1 MGLLRELSAQVVT
14 LENMA
19 FVELQTYSA
28 HPVVVCLLVFTAAV
42 AARLLVSR
50 LPKNREERDGQ
61 VKIPQSLLILRRL
74 SHFSWIN
81 IFHDCSKTLANFQN
95 SEQLDIFFLSVHLV
109 VLWIFFRHSLHPF
122 RRASL
127 LLSFLVQFRSSV
139 DWMRF
144 IHTREGDLLHLVA
157 ESNPSTLSWKLLEK
171 SLTKYLGTQ
180 TSWHKINYYTGSY
193 SYLLTSSW
201 ANFPFHRPCRWLSDD
216 EALQPNSS
224 QWFLL
229 ILCTNTTTVNNG

>member
-81 IFHDCSKTLANFQN
+81 IFHDCSKTLAKFQN

-127 LLSFLVQFRSSV
+127 LLSFLLNSFYSS
-139 DWMRF
+139 
-144 IHTREGDLLHLVA
+144 L
-157 ESNPSTLSWKLLEK
+157 
-171 SLTKYLGTQ
+171 
-180 TSWHKINYYTGSY
+180 
-193 SYLLTSSW
+193 
-201 ANFPFHRPCRWLSDD
+201 
-216 EALQPNSS
+216 PNSC
-224 QWFLL
+224 L
-229 ILCTNTTTVNNG
+229 ILKLHENSNHSYFKAVYYNFSCSDYDVLITITINIPLLDAEAKNFLIFIKI

>member
-1 MGLLRELSAQVVT
+1 MGFLRELSAQIVT

-81 IFHDCSKTLANFQN
+81 IFHDCSKTLAKFQN

-109 VLWIFFRHSLHPF
+109 VLWIFLGIHFTLSEVLPSYSVFYLIVFTVLCLSLV
-122 RRASL
+122 
-127 LLSFLVQFRSSV
+127 SFLNYMKIVIIV
-139 DWMRF
+139 
-144 IHTREGDLLHLVA
+144 ILKLYII
-157 ESNPSTLSWKLLEK
+157 TLAVV
-171 SLTKYLGTQ
+171 TMM
-180 TSWHKINYYTGSY
+180 
-193 SYLLTSSW
+193 
-201 ANFPFHRPCRWLSDD
+201 C
-216 EALQPNSS
+216 
-224 QWFLL
+224 
-229 ILCTNTTTVNNG
+229 